1 MEEEEEEE
9 GLVEVEEEEG
19 EEVASV
25 VDLVS
30 LSLLTEKMYSLK
42 IGWIKKIFTAPI
54 QPPFK
59 ECCQFCGC
67 VPAGDDEEGGGGRG
81 GRGGFGRRGG
91 RGGGGGGF
99 GSGGFGEFLPCF

>member
-42 IGWIKKIFTAPI
+42 IGWIKKNFYCPHSATI
-54 QPPFK
+54 QRMLSVLWV
-59 ECCQFCGC
+59 CSC
-67 VPAGDDEEGGGGRG
+67 R
-81 GRGGFGRRGG
+81 
-91 RGGGGGGF
+91 
-99 GSGGFGEFLPCF
+99 